1 MMKRNAN
8 EVPNDPA
15 LKSKD
20 PKTGKESVWTWSA
33 YHQETRTVAKAFIDL
48 GLEKYGSVCI
58 LGFNSPEW
66 IISDVAAIFA
76 GGFATGIY
84 PTNGSDA
91 CKYILEHS
99 RCNILVVEDQKQLD
113 KIWSFKNDLPNLKKI
128 DQYTGLPN
136 SPGVIS
142 WKDLLNRG
150 NSLDDASL
158 ESRLRGIAINQC
170 STLVYTSGT
179 TGNPKGGMLSH
190 DNIVWTSKVA
200 IRNYGLEKRNFRVLS
215 YLPLSHV
222 AGQMFDIHA
231 PIILQGCTYFADK
244 NVMKG
249 SLIDN
254 LQWCRPTAFLGVPR
268 VWEKV
273 MEKMLEKAREI
284 KGLKKKISREAKKVG
299 LKCNTE
305 DKQTTMFKVFQKI
318 YYTKVKT
325 LLGLDHCNLFVTG
338 AAPISREVVD
348 YFMSL
353 DIKLTEFYGMS
364 ESTGYHTGNLPGKI
378 KFGSVGVNTDIT
390 VKSKLVKSDDAEV
403 TDAKELCMWGRHV
416 MMGYVYR
423 EDATRKDM
431 SEDGWL
437 KTGDLVD
444 IANREAVSNA
454 QKIQKWMV
462 LPRDFSIPGGEIG
475 PTMKVKRQAV
485 TKMYQKQIEKIYA

>member
-1 MMKRNAN
+1 MIC
-8 EVPNDPA
+8 PWH
-15 LKSKD
+15 SI
-20 PKTGKESVWTWSA
+20 
-33 YHQETRTVAKAFIDL
+33 YFI
-48 GLEKYGSVCI
+48 S
-58 LGFNSPEW
+58 
-66 IISDVAAIFA
+66 
-76 GGFATGIY
+76 
-84 PTNGSDA
+84 
-91 CKYILEHS
+91 
-99 RCNILVVEDQKQLD
+99 Q
-113 KIWSFKNDLPNLKKI
+113 
-128 DQYTGLPN
+128 
-136 SPGVIS
+136 
-142 WKDLLNRG
+142 DLLNRG

-179 TGNPKGGMLSH
+179 TGNPKGVMLSH

-273 MEKMLEKAREI
+273 KDLTRYCFIYLLTFCVQVMEKMLEKAREI

-353 DIKLTEFYGMS
+353 DIKLTELYGMS

-390 VKSKLVKSDDAEV
+390 VKSKLVKVRPSMA
-403 TDAKELCMWGRHV
+403 L
-416 MMGYVYR
+416 
-423 EDATRKDM
+423 
-431 SEDGWL
+431 
-437 KTGDLVD
+437 
-444 IANREAVSNA
+444 
-454 QKIQKWMV
+454 
-462 LPRDFSIPGGEIG
+462 
-475 PTMKVKRQAV
+475 
-485 TKMYQKQIEKIYA
+485 